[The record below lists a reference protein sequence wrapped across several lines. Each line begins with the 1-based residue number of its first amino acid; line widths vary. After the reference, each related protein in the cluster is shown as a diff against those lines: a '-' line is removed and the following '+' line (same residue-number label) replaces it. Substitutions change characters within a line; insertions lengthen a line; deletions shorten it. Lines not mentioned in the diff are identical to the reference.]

1 MHSQISAPTQFKGRI
16 SEMLSQLR
24 MRRHVDTQNQE
35 RYTMDPIAQDDI
47 KTVNKQLHSVV
58 EIFHLIGFLY
68 FHFQYLSME
77 QQGMAQLISTINT
90 DLESLKIIKDG
101 MSNLLMNHSIS

>member
-24 MRRHVDTQNQE
+24 MRRHTDTLSQE

-47 KTVNKQLHSVV
+47 KTVRIHYVFIEMFYYCYKK
-58 EIFHLIGFLY
+58 LIGWLP
-68 FHFQYLSME
+68 
-77 QQGMAQLISTINT
+77 N
-90 DLESLKIIKDG
+90 
-101 MSNLLMNHSIS
+101 